1 MLHLLDDSQKSNLS
15 IVTLSQDIDNQ
26 RIRQSD
32 WTRGTTDYTQP
43 TVVAS
48 DATIMDKI
56 SETNSSFSATSSI
69 SIFQEFSSSIEKKSF
84 WEED

>member
-26 RIRQSD
+26 RILQSD
-32 WTRGTTDYTQP
+32 WTRGTTYYTQP

-69 SIFQEFSSSIEKKSF
+69 SIALKKNHF
-84 WEED
+84 GRKTEH

>member
-1 MLHLLDDSQKSNLS
+1 MLHLLDDSQKSNIS

-26 RIRQSD
+26 RILQSD
-32 WTRGTTDYTQP
+32 WTRGTKNYTQP

-56 SETNSSFSATSSI
+56 SETNSSFSTTSSI
-69 SIFQEFSSSIEKKSF
+69 SIFQEFFSSIEKKSF

>member
-32 WTRGTTDYTQP
+32 WMRGTTDYTQP

-69 SIFQEFSSSIEKKSF
+69 SIALKKNHF
-84 WEED
+84 GRKTEH